1 MAEVNKGKITRRDF
15 IKGTGL
21 AVGGVAIGSSALAVA
36 CGTPTVVTPGAT
48 PGVTPTPGATPA
60 PGTTTVTSFVC
71 PYDNQSFTTSA
82 ALKAHLDSAHGGAA
96 IQAAELTK
104 FTLNGKSVA
113 LKLKDNWTLN
123 YVIREVLMMTGGT
136 KISCDEGICGMCTI
150 IMDTKPILSCMVLG
164 VECEGK
170 AITTI
175 EGLGDAKSG
184 ALGPVQQGFVNES
197 GFMCGF
203 CTTGNIMTA
212 KAFLDKNPNP
222 TRDDVRL
229 ALSNNLCMC
238 GGYELIQLSVL
249 DAAKLM
255 RGG

>member
-1 MAEVNKGKITRRDF
+1 
-15 IKGTGL
+15 
-21 AVGGVAIGSSALAVA
+21 
-36 CGTPTVVTPGAT
+36 
-48 PGVTPTPGATPA
+48 
-60 PGTTTVTSFVC
+60 
-71 PYDNQSFTTSA
+71 
-82 ALKAHLDSAHGGAA
+82 
-96 IQAAELTK
+96 
-104 FTLNGKSVA
+104 
-113 LKLKDNWTLN
+113 
-123 YVIREVLMMTGGT
+123 
-136 KISCDEGICGMCTI
+136 
-150 IMDTKPILSCMVLG
+150 MVLA

-170 AITTI
+170 SITTV
-175 EGLGDAKSG
+175 EGLQDARTG
-184 ALGPVQQGFVNES
+184 ALHPVQQGFINES

-229 ALSNNLCMC
+229 ALSNNLCLC